1 MIRIFLLFIA
11 IVSSLTVS
19 AFDYSVSRRI
29 SSADGLSNDFVT
41 EVDIDGYGYIW
52 IATEAG
58 VSRISGN
65 SCQMFHVTDWP
76 PKDNFLTMMDNTR
89 LLPGQEERNK
99 WGLKITAL
107 RYYKLTDCMLIG
119 TELGLVVYDCKH
131 GSMKYVSFRDGLVP
145 SSIEDIV
152 LCKDN
157 GVWLIFGNGK
167 VQHLDCNKYTLKE
180 IPLKQNINANCGID
194 NGNGQLIIGHNKR
207 GISVIDIKSGI
218 SKHYTHNDNEPGSL
232 PGDNVRKIMKD
243 SAGRI
248 WVGTDHGLALF
259 NVKKGTFV
267 KVLSHS
273 DNYDCNVYDIH
284 QMHNGMLW
292 IANDMGGIKVLNP
305 KQDYSKN
312 VLYYNDTKVV
322 LSSINARAIAQDEY
336 GNIWIGNHS
345 TGIDFISA
353 RKSDFSIFNKPS
365 GLWDNNVIYS
375 ITPAKSGGLWIAGD
389 TELALW
395 QDGNVIKRYVSREK
409 VRRRY
414 SFPRCIMSDRTGCVW
429 IGVDDKGVVLFN
441 PSTETFK
448 DIEIGYKDCDIH
460 SFAEDKDGR
469 IWIGSEFGVY
479 SYKHGEGVRNEKLV
493 NKLTGNA
500 IVTSFL
506 WLKDN
511 VMFVSTHGL
520 GAYVINLT
528 TGACKSIRIK
538 DGLPSD
544 RVSSATADGK
554 GGLWLAT
561 HEGLVHVADAL
572 TLKGLTVYNIDNGLA
587 DNHTTS
593 VMTDKIGRVWVGTYS
608 GVACLDSSTGR
619 ISNYNHKDTG
629 HPCAFITR
637 PSKCNDGY
645 FYFCTASGMMRFNPM
660 TFTGN
665 QKASPAQIISCEAY
679 SPVGNDDTRI
689 SPLLQGKNGFVTTSY
704 KQNTLRFT
712 FCVRNYAQEN
722 SVEYSYMMKG
732 MDDKWYYIGDD
743 NDVVFRGL
751 RPGHYTFV
759 LRAKL
764 KSQDWENASITQM
777 NIYIKPPFWQT
788 WWAYIL
794 YALLFVTIVII
805 SIRSYKRRLA
815 LRNSLD
821 LEKRENLHRQQL
833 NEERLHFF
841 TNITHELRTPLTLIL
856 GPLEDLLSD
865 SHLTQQS
872 KRKVTMIHKNAERLK
887 DLINGILEFRKTE
900 TQNRK
905 LTVARGD
912 IGAFVKEICLNYK
925 ELYNNP
931 KVLFTYSI
939 EQPLQKI
946 YFDSEVVTTIL
957 YNFLSNAIKY
967 TEQGTIQTKVW
978 QDNNKILIAVQ
989 DTGYGISKEAL
1000 PHIFDRYYQ
1009 ADGKHQASGTG
1020 IGLALVKALADLHNA
1035 TLSVES
1041 SEGKGST
1048 FTLAFETEN
1057 TYPTALH
1064 KEDTIHDL
1072 NKEIKDINDNEQ
1084 IEDDLI
1090 PTLLIVEDN
1099 SDIREYI
1106 ADSFSEDFRILQ
1118 AVNGEEGLQCAIS
1131 NIPDIIVSDI
1141 MMPKMNGIDM
1151 TRILK
1156 EDIRTSHIPI
1166 ILLTAK
1172 DTDDDKEE
1180 GYECGANSYLTK
1192 PFTAKLLGSRIHN
1205 LLNAQ
1210 RRLAEQI
1217 REKYG
1222 NGIKPKNVEST
1233 DNAIGSD
1240 NNIKETLSKLD
1251 RDFLQRLDDV
1261 ISNNLK
1267 SNDLDLPFVTSQ
1279 MAMSHSTFYRKVKA
1293 LTGMTAKEYIRKSRL
1308 HHCYEMLESGDYNVT
1323 EAAMLTGFNH
1333 MAHFREIFK
1342 NEFGILPSDV
1352 KKGDKV

>member
-1 MIRIFLLFIA
+1 MIRIFLLFITTL
-11 IVSSLTVS
+11 SSIAVS
-19 AFDYSVSRRI
+19 ALDYTVSRRV

-41 EVDIDGYGYIW
+41 EITIDGYGYIW

-58 VSRISGN
+58 VNRISGN

-107 RYYKLTDCMLIG
+107 RYHKQTDCMLIG
-119 TELGLVVYDCKH
+119 TELGLVVYDCKQ
-131 GSMKYVSFRDGLVP
+131 GSMKYVSFNDGLVT
-145 SSIEDIV
+145 SSIEDIAPS
-152 LCKDN
+152 KDG

-167 VQHLDCNKYTLKE
+167 VQYLDCKTYKLKN
-180 IPLKQNINANCGID
+180 INLKQNINANCGID
-194 NGNGQLIIGHNKR
+194 NGNGLLILGHNKR
-207 GISVIDIKSGI
+207 GVSVVDTKKGVF
-218 SKHYTHNDNEPGSL
+218 KHYTHRDNDTKSL
-232 PGDNVRKIMKD
+232 PGDNVRKILKD
-243 SAGRI
+243 SNGRI
-248 WVGTDHGLALF
+248 WVGTDHGLAFF
-259 NVKKGTFV
+259 NIEKGTFTKV
-267 KVLSHS
+267 KSPN
-273 DNYDCNVYDIH
+273 DNYDANVYDIQ
-284 QMHNGMLW
+284 QMRNGMLW
-292 IANDMGGIKVLNP
+292 VANDMGGIKVMNM
-305 KQDYSKN
+305 KQDYSKDN
-312 VLYYNDTKVV
+312 LYYNDTQVV
-322 LSSINARAIAQDEY
+322 ISSINARAIAQDEY

-345 TGIDFISA
+345 TGVDFISA
-353 RKSDFSIFNKPS
+353 KKSDFSIFNQS
-365 GLWDNNVIYS
+365 NGLWGNHVIYS
-375 ITPAKSGGLWIAGD
+375 LTPAKDGGLWLAGD
-389 TELALW
+389 SELALW
-395 QDGNVIKRYVSREK
+395 QDGVIKKRWESREN
-409 VRRRY
+409 VRRRH
-414 SFPRCIMSDRTGCVW
+414 SFPRCIMSDKAGYVW

-441 PSTETFK
+441 PNTETFK

-460 SFAEDKDGR
+460 SFAEDRDGR

-479 SYKHGEGVRNEKLV
+479 SYKHGEGVRNEKII
-493 NKLTGNA
+493 NKVTNNA

-506 WLKDN
+506 WLRND
-511 VMFVSTHGL
+511 VLFVSTHGL
-520 GAYVINLT
+520 GIFTINLT
-528 TGACKSIRIK
+528 TGTYKHLRTK

-544 RVSSATADGK
+544 RISNATVDGK

-561 HEGLVHVADAL
+561 HEGLVHVDNAL
-572 TLKGLTVYNIDNGLA
+572 TLKGLTVYNIFNGLV
-587 DNHTTS
+587 DNHSTS
-593 VMTDKIGRVWVGTYS
+593 VMTDNIGRVWVGTYS
-608 GVACLDSSTGR
+608 GISCLDSSTGR

-629 HPCAFITR
+629 HPCAFITS
-637 PSKCNDGY
+637 PTKSNDG
-645 FYFCTASGMMRFNPM
+645 FVYFCTASGLMRFNPM
-660 TFTGN
+660 TLTGN

-679 SPVGNDDTRI
+679 SPVGNDTRI
-689 SPLLQGKNGFVTTSY
+689 YPLSQDERGTVETSY
-704 KQNTLRFT
+704 QQNTLRLT

-751 RPGHYTFV
+751 RPGHYTFI

-764 KSQDWENASITQM
+764 KSQDWQNASVTQM
-777 NIYIKPPFWQT
+777 NIYIRPPFWQT
-788 WWAYIL
+788 WWAYML
-794 YALLFVTIVII
+794 YVLAFITIVII
-805 SIRSYKRRLA
+805 SVRSYKRRLA
-815 LRNSLD
+815 LRNSLV

-856 GPLEDLLSD
+856 GPLDDLMSD
-865 SHLTQQS
+865 SHLSQPDR
-872 KRKVTMIHKNAERLK
+872 RKVTMIHKNAERLK

-912 IGAFVKEICLNYK
+912 IGAFIKEICLNYK

-931 KVLFTYSI
+931 KVQFTYSI
-939 EQPLQKI
+939 GQPLSKI

-957 YNFLSNAIKY
+957 NNFLSNAIKY
-967 TEQGTIQTKVW
+967 TEQGSIQTRVW
-978 QDNNKILIAVQ
+978 QEDNKIHVIVE
-989 DTGYGISKEAL
+989 DTGYGISKDAL

-1009 ADGKHQASGTG
+1009 ADGKYQASGTG
-1020 IGLALVKALADLHNA
+1020 IGLALVKALADLHEA
-1035 TLSVES
+1035 TLHVES
-1041 SEGKGST
+1041 CEGKGSK
-1048 FTLAFETEN
+1048 FTLTFEIEN
-1057 TYPTALH
+1057 TYPSALH
-1064 KEDTIHDL
+1064 KEDIQELH
-1072 NKEIKDINDNEQ
+1072 KEEEDTDIENEQ
-1084 IEDDLI
+1084 AEDDQF

-1099 SDIREYI
+1099 ADIREYI
-1106 ADSFSEDFRILQ
+1106 ADSFCEDFRILQ
-1118 AVNGEEGLQCAIS
+1118 ADNGEEGLQCAIS

-1151 TRILK
+1151 TRTLK
-1156 EDIRTSHIPI
+1156 EDVRTSHIPI

-1217 REKYG
+1217 REKYE
-1222 NGIKPKNVEST
+1222 NRFRTKDIEEESEVI
-1233 DNAIGSD
+1233 DND
-1240 NNIKETLSKLD
+1240 NNIKENLSKID

-1267 SNDLDLPFVTSQ
+1267 SNDLDLPFVTGQ

-1308 HHCYEMLESGDYNVT
+1308 HHCYKMLESGDYNVT

-1342 NEFGILPSDV
+1342 NEFGILPSEV